1 MRILVS
7 NPDTIGDLVLRQ
19 PLYRALA
26 DAGHELMLVVRP
38 LLEPIVP
45 LVAPGAGVVVAAA
58 PVYSGSIETGDAS
71 LAPVADAAKAFDP
84 DVLLVAPYQW
94 TVLEE
99 RLSMALPRARCVALT
114 GRSYRDPGVG
124 EAPPSIIKGTVPVAE
139 DTPETHKNEKLAS
152 AVLGRSVMLP
162 DPSIEATPAQ
172 RRAAE
177 AELSRLG
184 LAPDGYWAA
193 CVGDTE
199 HTAVRNWPA
208 ERWGA
213 LLAHW
218 SRTHARRF
226 LFIGSGPEAG
236 TARRVRQSMGD
247 AGKAAIDWFGSGE
260 GALDVLIG
268 LIALSRGYVGRDTGP
283 MHLAAAM
290 GKPVLAVF
298 GGGTWPRFL
307 PAADRSVSITVGVPC
322 AGCGWSC
329 HLPEP
334 YCIHEVPLS
343 EAIAGADGL
352 ERGTIATRQVKLL
365 TPDATLLARIG
376 REGAAASRERLTQL
390 SVARKRAQEVE
401 ASMNDGGEG
410 VLAEAVFGVASAAEP
425 KPWSPPVGGSGG
437 GAAERVQDELTQT
450 RHQLAQARLRIGQI
464 EAAAAEALQHRA
476 KQAAEVAGTR
486 DYLVEVKAR
495 LAALEKKLE
504 DRTAEVI
511 VAKSEAAAAGERLRL
526 EGAAREQVERLKTEL
541 DKARAEIAVRVREA
555 QAADQRIKGM
565 GAQIDEA
572 MTIGTA
578 EHRKREAALL
588 ERLNDARAKLTA
600 AEGKLT
606 DLRKQ
611 AAKTQEERAALA
623 RLTQQHERQLGLLRA
638 RVRDLV
644 ASRWRKLGQRLHL
657 AMELPWEHEFRSNG
671 HAAPTPHNPGR
682 RG

>member
-1 MRILVS
+1 MRILAS

-38 LLEPIVP
+38 LLEPVVP
-45 LVAPGAGVVVAAA
+45 MVAPGARVVVAAA
-58 PVYSGSIETGDAS
+58 PVYSGSIEPGDAS
-71 LAPVADAAKAFDP
+71 LTPVVDAARTFDP
-84 DVLLVAPYQW
+84 DLLLIAPYQW

-114 GRSYRDPGVG
+114 GRLYRDPGTG
-124 EAPPSIIKGTVPVAE
+124 ASPPSIIKGNVPVAE

-152 AVLGRSVMLP
+152 AVLARSVTLP
-162 DPSIEATPAQ
+162 DPRIEATPAQ

-193 CVGDTE
+193 CVGDTA

-208 ERWGA
+208 DRWGA

-218 SRTHARRF
+218 SRKHGRQF
-226 LFIGSGPEAG
+226 LFIGSGPEAA
-236 TARRVRQSMGD
+236 TARRVRQAMNTPVGD

-260 GALDVLIG
+260 GAFDVLIG

-290 GKPVLAVF
+290 SKPVLAVF

-322 AGCGWSC
+322 AGCGWNC

-334 YCIHEVPLS
+334 YCIHEVPVS
-343 EAIAGADGL
+343 EAITAADAL
-352 ERGTIATRQVKLL
+352 ERDTVTTRTVRLL

-376 REGAAASRERLTQL
+376 REGAASSRERLTQL

-401 ASMNDGGEG
+401 ASMNDGGES

-425 KPWSPPVGGSGG
+425 KAWSPTVPG
-437 GAAERVQDELTQT
+437 GAAERMHDELDQT
-450 RHQLAQARLRIGQI
+450 RHQLAQARLRVAQL
-464 EAAAAEALQHRA
+464 EAVAAEALQHRV
-476 KQAAEVAGTR
+476 KQAAEVAATR
-486 DYLVEVKAR
+486 DYVVEIKSRIV
-495 LAALEKKLE
+495 ALESKLE
-504 DRTAEVI
+504 ERTAEL
-511 VAKSEAAAAGERLRL
+511 A
-526 EGAAREQVERLKTEL
+526 AARERMRLEESASGQVERLKAEL
-541 DKARAEIAVRVREA
+541 DKARAEVAVRVREA
-555 QAADQRIKGM
+555 QAADQRIRGLA
-565 GAQIDEA
+565 AQVDEA

-588 ERLNDARAKLTA
+588 ERLNDARTKLTA
-600 AEGKLT
+600 AEGKLA

-611 AAKTQEERAALA
+611 TARTQEEKAALA
-623 RLTQQHERQLGLLRA
+623 RLTAQHERQLALLRA

-657 AMELPWEHEFRSNG
+657 AMELPWEHEFKPNG
-671 HAAPTPHNPGR
+671 HAAPASRNS
-682 RG
+682 